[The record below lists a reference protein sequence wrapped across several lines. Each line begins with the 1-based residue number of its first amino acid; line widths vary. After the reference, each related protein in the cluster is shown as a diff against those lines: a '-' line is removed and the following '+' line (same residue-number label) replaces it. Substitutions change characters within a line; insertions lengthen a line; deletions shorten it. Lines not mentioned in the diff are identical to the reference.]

1 MVTKPLCLDSL
12 SRDRDEASFLGLSA
26 GKAGFS
32 AEHRSVHPA
41 RCAIQSRAVPTTT
54 EARGPAISA
63 HSHKTVAKL
72 FLVAMLGM
80 HAFFLWSVRG
90 RIARADPD
98 FTVFYT
104 AGKILREGK
113 GSQLYNPRIQQ
124 QVQTEFATNSDIR
137 VGPLPYI
144 HPPFEAVLFI
154 PLTLLPYG
162 EAFAVWSL
170 INLSFLFAVCW
181 LLRSTLP
188 SLCRLKTWQLLLIC
202 LAFFPV
208 LANFHQGQ
216 DAVLL
221 LLVVTLAFR
230 ALGRDALFAAGCW
243 IGLGIFKYHL
253 ILPLALI
260 LGTWKGRKLVSGFA
274 LVSSAATLVSL
285 GLVGGREALEYP
297 SYAWHVVS
305 QPALGGIPFRRLPNL
320 LGLIAGWPF
329 LENAGWFIQVAVAAA
344 SIGLVIAVTFL
355 RRDAADPKSWNL
367 SVACA
372 VIASVLVG
380 YSTNTY
386 DLCLL
391 ILPLALVADHWFQQS
406 DSNRGATTRLVAPA
420 FALCLSPL
428 WFFLWMRWERM
439 NLMAIF
445 LLWWLFTI
453 RSEVV
458 RVEGEDEPI
467 TQPAII

>member
-1 MVTKPLCLDSL
+1 LGSPFGTIFDTSSFGPEPLERLASL
-12 SRDRDEASFLGLSA
+12 MDTGPVH
-26 GKAGFS
+26 KA
-32 AEHRSVHPA
+32 A
-41 RCAIQSRAVPTTT
+41 CALQSRAVPTPT
-54 EARGPAISA
+54 EARGQAISA
-63 HSHKTVAKL
+63 KSHKTVAKL
-72 FLVAMLGM
+72 FIVAMLGM

-104 AGKILREGK
+104 AGKMLREGK
-113 GSQLYNPRIQQ
+113 GSQLYTPRIQQ
-124 QVQTEFATNSDIR
+124 QVQNEFATNSDIR

-144 HPPFEAVLFI
+144 HPPFEAILFI
-154 PLTLLPYG
+154 PLTLLPYR
-162 EAFAVWSL
+162 EAFGVWSL
-170 INLSFLFAVCW
+170 INLSLLFAVCW
-181 LLRSTLP
+181 LLRSTLT
-188 SLCRLKTWQLLLIC
+188 SLRGFKTWQLVLIC

-208 LANFHQGQ
+208 LAEFHQGQ

-221 LLVVTLAFR
+221 LLLVTLAFR
-230 ALGRDALFAAGCW
+230 DLGRDALFAAGCW

-260 LGTWKGRKLVSGFA
+260 LGAWKGRRLISGFVI
-274 LVSSAATLVSL
+274 VSSAATLVSL
-285 GLVGGREALEYP
+285 GLVGWREALEYP

-305 QPALGGIPFRRLPNL
+305 EPALGGIPFRRLPNL

-329 LENAGWFIQVAVAAA
+329 SEHAGWFIQVAVAA
-344 SIGLVIAVTFL
+344 SCIGLLIAVTLLL
-355 RRDAADPKSWNL
+355 RPAPDCKSWNL

-372 VIASVLVG
+372 VIVAVLVG

-391 ILPLALVADHWFQQS
+391 IVPLALVADHWFQQS
-406 DSNRGATTRLVAPA
+406 DRNWAAMTRLVVPA
-420 FALCLSPL
+420 FPLCLSPL
-428 WFFLWMRWERM
+428 WFFLWMRWERI

-445 LLWWLFTI
+445 LLWWLFAI

-458 RVEGEDEPI
+458 RVESKKEPI
-467 TQPAII
+467 AQPAIT